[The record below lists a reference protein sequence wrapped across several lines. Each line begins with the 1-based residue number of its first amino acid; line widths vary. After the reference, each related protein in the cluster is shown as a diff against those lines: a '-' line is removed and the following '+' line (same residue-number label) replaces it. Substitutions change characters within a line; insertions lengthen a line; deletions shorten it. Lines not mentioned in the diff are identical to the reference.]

1 MSVVLGFG
9 LACPDEAKQVSM
21 PAQQCIGLNDEERCF
36 PRTQLAGQEY
46 KGRPVAPGEGG
57 AFRLATEDD
66 HLLAQEGVLEDQIQP
81 RARYIGGY
89 GGRQR
94 LVVRS
99 RPVAQQAEKRLTQ
112 ES

>member
-21 PAQQCIGLNDEERCF
+21 PAQQGVGLNDEERCL
-36 PRTQLAGQEY
+36 PRAQLAGQEY

-89 GGRQR
+89 GGCQG
-94 LVVRS
+94 LVVR
-99 RPVAQQAEKRLTQ
+99 RCPVA
-112 ES
+112 